1 MNLSYVVNP
10 EEYLENLVDQ
20 ISISESRYEQAERSY
35 HSLGKWLNRTD
46 SEVKKYSPAIYVQ
59 GSFGLGTVIKP
70 LNDSKEYDIDT
81 VCELKSLS
89 NVELTQLDLKKLVG
103 REVDLYKRSK
113 NLSKPV
119 REGRRCWTLYYADG
133 AQFHMD
139 IVPAL
144 PCGNSMRILLESRH
158 FDATWADT
166 AISITDNECLEYKHV
181 TNEWPRSN
189 PAGYLKWFQSRMMEV
204 FQKRRKV
211 IAESVNASV
220 EQIPE
225 YKVRTPL
232 QASIMLLKQH
242 RDIKYEND
250 TEHLAP
256 ISIIITTLA
265 ANAYNGE
272 ESISEAL
279 KTILEKMDDIHFD
292 GTKYIIPNPT
302 DELENFADKWEEYP
316 ERQEEFFNWL
326 EQARSDFNRIFQ
338 TNNLDEITEAL
349 DTRIGANVVQRTKE
363 AILSKNRPS
372 SLLRPA
378 TSVAGSIASSL
389 KPTFG
394 NEPRIPTKPQGF
406 A

>member
-35 HSLGKWLNRTD
+35 HSLGDWLNRTD
-46 SEVKKYSPAIYVQ
+46 SGVKIYSPAIYVQ

-70 LNDSKEYDIDT
+70 LNESKEYDIDT

-89 NVELTQLDLKKLVG
+89 TRGLTQLDLKELVG
-103 REVDLYKRSK
+103 REIDLYKRSK

-119 REGRRCWTLYYADG
+119 SEGRRCWTLHYADG

-144 PCGNSMRILLESRH
+144 PCGNSTRILLESRN
-158 FDATWADT
+158 FDASWADT

-220 EQIPE
+220 EHIPE

-232 QASIMLLKQH
+232 QSSIMLLKQH
-242 RDIKYEND
+242 RDIMYEND

-265 ANAYNGE
+265 ANAYDGE

-279 KTILEKMDDIHFD
+279 KIILEKMDDIHFD
-292 GTKYIIPNPT
+292 GTKFIIPNPT
-302 DELENFADKWEEYP
+302 DGLENFADKWEEFP
-316 ERQEEFFNWL
+316 ERREEFFKWL
-326 EQARSDFNRIFQ
+326 KQARSDFNKIFQ

-349 DTRIGANVVQRTKE
+349 DTRIGANVVQKTKE

-378 TSVAGSIASSL
+378 TSVAGSISSSS
-389 KPTFG
+389 KPMFG